1 MTRYEELT
9 EHVREKVYCII
20 RCANLHKKGFRVP
33 DSFCITTRFI
43 DGVTVYDVGIGVKCI
58 SYNRIHA
65 LSHSYFVIDIYTGA
79 QGQLHVRF
87 REYRNAQEQWE
98 TDTPPKQ

>member
-20 RCANLHKKGFRVP
+20 RGKTLRKKSFRVS

-43 DGVTVYDVGIGVKCI
+43 DGVTVYDVGIGVKRI
-58 SYNRIHA
+58 PYNRIHA

-87 REYRNAQEQWE
+87 REYRNTQEQWE
-98 TDTPPKQ
+98 TGIPPKQ